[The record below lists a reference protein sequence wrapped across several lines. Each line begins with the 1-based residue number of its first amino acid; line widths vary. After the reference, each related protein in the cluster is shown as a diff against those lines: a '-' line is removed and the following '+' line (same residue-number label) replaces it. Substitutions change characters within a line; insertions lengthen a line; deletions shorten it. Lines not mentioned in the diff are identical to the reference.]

1 MYFLLIYTDSFL
13 YIMFYAFGFGTIA
26 LSIKC
31 LLHQHK
37 KLSLELQELYRKP
50 VAMAHVFNTITG
62 EMQKGGSLKDTGQT
76 I

>member
-1 MYFLLIYTDSFL
+1 
-13 YIMFYAFGFGTIA
+13 MFCAFGLGTIA
-26 LSIKC
+26 LSVKC

-62 EMQKGGSLKDTGQT
+62 EIQKGGFLKDTGQT